1 MNIFLLRYR
10 WHIKRALI
18 VILWACLIAVTV
30 LAAIWK
36 WSAYYDDLAAL
47 KDARETVAEL
57 TKIIEGKVVVSE
69 GKSRY
74 GYVMV
79 AVDKGE
85 TE

>member
-1 MNIFLLRYR
+1 MNLILLRYR
-10 WHIKRALI
+10 WHLRVAAK
-18 VILWACLIAVTV
+18 VIFASSVIASIV

-36 WSAYYDDLAAL
+36 WGEISDDLAAL
-47 KDARETVAEL
+47 RDARETVAQL
-57 TKIIEGKVVVSE
+57 TQIVEGRVIVSE

-85 TE
+85 R